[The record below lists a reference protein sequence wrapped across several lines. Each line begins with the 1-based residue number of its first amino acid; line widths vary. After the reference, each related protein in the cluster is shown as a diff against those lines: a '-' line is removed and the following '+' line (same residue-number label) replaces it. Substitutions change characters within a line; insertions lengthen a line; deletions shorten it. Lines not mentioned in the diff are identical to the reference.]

1 MKFKDIA
8 PKRHVSSS
16 LPIHPYFGK
25 VDPAL
30 ASSLIL
36 NLSKERDT
44 VLDPFSGSGTVLHEA
59 IINNRSAIGW
69 DSSQLACLIS
79 TCKLMGILDD
89 EIDKLNQ
96 FKVMVENSFNHEIC
110 FDKYLTLIPNMPRI
124 RGISKWF
131 SDNSLKELSFI
142 KSHIKELE
150 KESTSTPLLNLVWIS
165 FSAIITR
172 SSNQK
177 GESNY
182 VAVEKD
188 DYKGRTI
195 SLFSKSIDNVIKC
208 AISFN
213 NELSSTRREFF
224 KQENNTNSICFNS
237 GLSLETINIDSRN
250 KIENHSTKAD
260 LVVSSPPYLM
270 SWDYALYH
278 KFRFYW
284 MDFHLDDY
292 EETEIGRHLRRK
304 KDDVERYTSDM
315 TSIFTNL
322 TDALKTDA
330 HIALINAPSVVY
342 GKLVDT
348 NQILSECAA
357 EAGWK
362 TIECVESIDI
372 PGPHHGM
379 YGSLK
384 SRKANAPGEAGKKE
398 HVLIFSRK

>member
-1 MKFKDIA
+1 MKFKDIS
-8 PKRHVSSS
+8 PKRHTSSS

-36 NLSKERDT
+36 HLSKEKDI

-79 TCKLMGILDD
+79 TCKLMGILDE
-89 EIDKLNQ
+89 EIEKLND
-96 FKVMVENSFNHEIC
+96 FKLKIENHFKQVSD
-110 FDKYLTLIPNMPRI
+110 FDAYLNIIPSMPRV
-124 RGISKWF
+124 RGVSKWF
-131 SDNSLKELSFI
+131 TDNSLKELSFI
-142 KSHIKELE
+142 KFHIKEIE
-150 KESTSTPLLNLVWIS
+150 DDIKPSPLLNFIWIS

-182 VAVEKD
+182 VAIEKD
-188 DYKGRTI
+188 DYKGKTV
-195 SLFSKSIDNVIKC
+195 SLFSKSIENTIKC
-208 AISFN
+208 AASFN
-213 NELSSTRREFF
+213 FELDGIKRESF
-224 KQENNTNSICFNS
+224 KSNDNKNSILFNN
-237 GLSLETINIDSRN
+237 GLSLKTINVDSRN
-250 KIENHSTKAD
+250 TFEGHSTKSD

-284 MDFHLDDY
+284 MDFQLDDY

-304 KDDVERYTSDM
+304 KDDVERYTADM
-315 TSIFTNL
+315 TSIFNNL
-322 TDALKTDA
+322 TGALNNDAK
-330 HIALINAPSVVY
+330 IALINAPSVVY

-348 NQILSECAA
+348 NQILSECAD

-362 TIECVESIDI
+362 TIECIESIDI